1 MLECHQGNLLDGDVT
16 GAESPLLVLRI
27 CGFIFHF
34 LARVQGSSAPEYPEA
49 KPEGQLT
56 WINKLRDFEMSVASF
71 ARVIGRR
78 VFRQSF
84 VLIYGRG
91 GTVSLLFRVGKPRG
105 ERTWRLQDLYPG
117 HCGAH
122 QPT

>member
-1 MLECHQGNLLDGDVT
+1 
-16 GAESPLLVLRI
+16 
-27 CGFIFHF
+27 
-34 LARVQGSSAPEYPEA
+34 
-49 KPEGQLT
+49 
-56 WINKLRDFEMSVASF
+56 MSVASF

-91 GTVSLLFRVGKPRG
+91 CTVSLLFRVGKPRG

-122 QPT
+122 QPSDKRATELEDAHLEPKGNGRS